1 MQKLN
6 PPKGFGIILKVE
18 TQSGFNNLAKILF
31 EAMKT
36 YPVGVMI
43 ARGDLAIECGWDNI
57 GRVQREILS
66 LCRAGHIPEIWATQ
80 VLENLSKQGIPSR
93 AEMTDAAMAQRTD
106 CVMLNKGPYILQAIK
121 LLSTIFKDM
130 ELYQEKNA
138 RLWPAMQRADIH

>member
-1 MQKLN
+1 
-6 PPKGFGIILKVE
+6 
-18 TQSGFNNLAKILF
+18 TQSGFNNLAQILL